1 MRLQLLGLPTAV
13 RMARAPSPLYKEE
26 WESRGFPDS
35 PRARSPRRFSPST
48 QGNGES
54 LLLGALFIQNLHK
67 LEPGMLRSLYGSNI
81 PFSPSVKCQALHG
94 RGETLSISRK
104 FGKP

>member
-1 MRLQLLGLPTAV
+1 MRLQISGLPTAV
-13 RMARAPSPLYKEE
+13 WMARAPSPLFKEE
-26 WESRGFPDS
+26 WESRGLPDS
-35 PRARSPRRFSPST
+35 PRACSPRPFSPST

-54 LLLGALFIQNLHK
+54 LLLGALFIQNLNK
-67 LEPGMLRSLYGSNI
+67 LEPGILRSQYGSNI
-81 PFSPSVKCQALHG
+81 PFSPSVKCQALHR